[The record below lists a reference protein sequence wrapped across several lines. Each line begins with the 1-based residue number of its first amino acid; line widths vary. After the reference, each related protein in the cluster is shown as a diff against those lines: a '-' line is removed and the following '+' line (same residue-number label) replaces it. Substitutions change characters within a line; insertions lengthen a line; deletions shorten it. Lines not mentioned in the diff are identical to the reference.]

1 MKPFTRIAV
10 TIVTCA
16 LAAYTV
22 GTIRQQRARRIT
34 GVVTGFL
41 AAGVLLDIVATVF
54 MILGSGKVVSLHG
67 LLGYTALAGMAA
79 EVVIAWRWRATRG
92 DAPIT
97 NGMALYSRVAY
108 GYWVLAFVSG
118 GLLVGLS
125 RRAATA
131 MLLAGA
137 LTG

>member
-1 MKPFTRIAV
+1 MKPFTLVAV

-16 LAAYTV
+16 LLAYTV
-22 GTIRQQRARRIT
+22 GTIGQQRARRIT

-41 AAGVLLDIVATVF
+41 TAGVLLDITATVF
-54 MILGSGKVVSLHG
+54 MILGSGKLVTLHG
-67 LLGYTALAGMAA
+67 LLGYSALAGMAA

-97 NGMALYSRVAY
+97 NGMALYSKVAY
-108 GYWVLAFVSG
+108 GYWVLAFISG
-118 GLLVGLS
+118 GLLLGMS

-131 MLLAGA
+131 MLIAAGSA
-137 LTG
+137 G